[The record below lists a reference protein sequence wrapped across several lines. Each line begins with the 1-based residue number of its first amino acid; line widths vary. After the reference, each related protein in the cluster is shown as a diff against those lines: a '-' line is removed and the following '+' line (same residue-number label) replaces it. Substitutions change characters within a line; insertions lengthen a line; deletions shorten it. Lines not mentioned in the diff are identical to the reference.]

1 MLAVNVYQL
10 LSSECVNRRSFS
22 QKNDINI
29 RLISVGE
36 PEDEMRSSCV
46 WTRQSTKYFSVV
58 GSAAAVSFNP
68 STGVL

>member
-29 RLISVGE
+29 RLISVGKR
-36 PEDEMRSSCV
+36 DAFVLRLN
-46 WTRQSTKYFSVV
+46 STVD
-58 GSAAAVSFNP
+58 
-68 STGVL
+68 